1 MAAMM
6 TFAFPAF
13 LSGLLLLSVPLIL
26 HLMKR
31 KPEFVR
37 RFPSLFLFRKSL
49 ARKERRNSLLKYLVL
64 ICRLLGFACLALG
77 FAYPVTASYRLKP
90 QEATVVLIDGSFSM
104 ADDISIQ
111 RWLSAMSPEN
121 PTLFCIV
128 SNSLNW
134 SGNFESSRNGL
145 ETWFEENRKTFR
157 TSSFRTALLA
167 ADSRLG
173 SLPAKNRRIVVLTD
187 GQRVPWERVDFSRRL
202 RNTSE
207 LKIEI
212 PVRQEGGNLAV
223 ESVKRHQPY
232 TEGVA
237 RISVVA
243 TVRNYNPA
251 PQNVNLSVRLD
262 DREVDRAELTVP
274 ANGKA
279 EAEFSLLPGK
289 EFRPHAG
296 EIRLYSTASAANRYC
311 EDDIRYFALN
321 PVSTPRIFYSGSA
334 GFIPEVLA
342 VQRLE
347 KDSVQAAEKA
357 DLLIFDSVPPGAAA
371 LAETQMKN
379 GGTAVILRNASRESA
394 ALLEHFGIRTRRK
407 SVPGVQHLAM
417 LQFEHPV
424 LRDYLKVNAGSWFD
438 VLFFDV
444 PLLTV
449 PPDASVLA
457 AFDNGAPAIL
467 ERRVGAGRLFVFAA
481 RPGREAT
488 NWQTF
493 GNFLPFWRELA
504 LFSAKPQKIP
514 AELTADGSALTLPDG
529 SALTLDKPG
538 NYRADGCIYSVN
550 VPSAESDPA
559 SVDASGFAEKLLDPA
574 AKTRLE
580 KELLSRDERLKAA
593 SPASSAWRLLL
604 AAALI
609 FFLLEFLFANRT
621 VRG

>member
-1 MAAMM
+1 MM

-13 LSGLLLLSVPLIL
+13 LFGLLLLSVPLIL

-37 RFPSLFLFRKSL
+37 RFPSLFFFRKSL

-104 ADDISIQ
+104 PDDISIQ

-134 SGNFESSRNGL
+134 SGNFESSRDGL
-145 ETWFEENRKTFR
+145 ETWFEKDRKTFR
-157 TSSFRTALLA
+157 SSSFRTALIA

-173 SLPAKNRRIVVLTD
+173 SVPAKNRRIVVLTD
-187 GQRVPWERVDFSRRL
+187 GQRVPWERVDFSRKL

-212 PVRQEGGNLAV
+212 PPRSAGGNLAV
-223 ESVKRHQPY
+223 ESVKQLQPY
-232 TEGVA
+232 TEVTP
-237 RISVVA
+237 RISVIA
-243 TVRNYNPA
+243 AVRNYNPS
-251 PQNVNLSVRLD
+251 PQSVNISVYLD
-262 DREVDRAELTVP
+262 DKEVDRAELTIP

-279 EAEFSLLPGK
+279 EAEFSLIPGK

-296 EIRLYSTASAANRYC
+296 EIRLYSTASAANRYR

-321 PVSTPRIFYSGSA
+321 PVRTPQIFYSGATS

-342 VQRLE
+342 VQRLD
-347 KDSVQAAEKA
+347 KDSVPLAEKA

-379 GGTAVILRNASRESA
+379 GGTAVILRNNSRESA

-407 SVPGVQHLAM
+407 SVPGVQHLAT

-438 VLFFDV
+438 ILFFDV
-444 PLLTV
+444 PHLTV
-449 PPDASVLA
+449 PPDVSVLA

-467 ERRVGAGRLFVFAA
+467 ELRSGAGRLFVFAA

-514 AELTADGSALTLPDG
+514 PELTVNGSALTLPDG
-529 SALTLDKPG
+529 TVLSLDKPG
-538 NYRADGCIYSVN
+538 NSLADGRIYSVN
-550 VPSAESDPA
+550 VPAVESNPA
-559 SVDASGFAEKLLDPA
+559 SVETAGFAEKLLDPA
-574 AKTRLE
+574 VKARLE
-580 KELLSRDERLKAA
+580 TEFLSRNEQLKAA
-593 SPASSAWRLLL
+593 SSAGSVWRALL